1 MPKICFG
8 EVLERVANQVSF
20 QQWSVFC
27 SIPAQIKIKVH
38 CNYKRRKDENKENMH
53 TTFVMD
59 NSNITFQITGSP
71 EQEKKKKLFELFSQL
86 PTIIWASPQGSVLA
100 CRGGHS

>member
-1 MPKICFG
+1 
-8 EVLERVANQVSF
+8 
-20 QQWSVFC
+20 
-27 SIPAQIKIKVH
+27 
-38 CNYKRRKDENKENMH
+38 MH